1 MAQIWSGAMMLD
13 HLGHAEAAGAVVQ
26 AIERILADSDV
37 KTADLGGR
45 ATTREVGEA
54 IAAQARA
61 FATGK
66 G

>member
-1 MAQIWSGAMMLD
+1 MLD